1 MRLLGLIDFSVLSY
15 RYKIYKNI
23 DRNGY
28 KEVIKMD
35 NEKEQII
42 NYWVNKDKTS
52 THMEPE
58 KLLKHIENFIKEHNT
73 CALATSANDIV
84 RCTPIEYNYIDG
96 NFYLLSEGGRKF
108 RGLYT
113 NENVSL
119 AIYESYQG
127 FGELAGMQIMGKT
140 QIIEPFSDEYNKVLE
155 YKKIPRTAIEKMPYP
170 MNLIKVIPTE
180 IDFLN
185 SKFKEEG
192 CDSRQHLNL
201 PLEDAQSSIC
211 FKNTDCISLP
221 VEDEQ

>member
-15 RYKIYKNI
+15 RCKIYKNI

-201 PLEDAQSSIC
+201 PLEMSSDRIR
-211 FKNTDCISLP
+211 KYIL
-221 VEDEQ
+221 

>member
-170 MNLIKVIPTE
+170 MTLIKVIPTE

-201 PLEDAQSSIC
+201 PLED
-211 FKNTDCISLP
+211 
-221 VEDEQ
+221 EQ

>member
-96 NFYLLSEGGRKF
+96 N
-108 RGLYT
+108 
-113 NENVSL
+113 
-119 AIYESYQG
+119 I
-127 FGELAGMQIMGKT
+127 
-140 QIIEPFSDEYNKVLE
+140 
-155 YKKIPRTAIEKMPYP
+155 
-170 MNLIKVIPTE
+170 
-180 IDFLN
+180 
-185 SKFKEEG
+185 
-192 CDSRQHLNL
+192 
-201 PLEDAQSSIC
+201 
-211 FKNTDCISLP
+211 
-221 VEDEQ
+221 

>member
-127 FGELAGMQIMGKT
+127 FGELA
-140 QIIEPFSDEYNKVLE
+140 D
-155 YKKIPRTAIEKMPYP
+155 KKIPRTAIEKMPYP

-201 PLEDAQSSIC
+201 PLED
-211 FKNTDCISLP
+211 
-221 VEDEQ
+221 EQ

>member
-1 MRLLGLIDFSVLSY
+1 
-15 RYKIYKNI
+15 
-23 DRNGY
+23 
-28 KEVIKMD
+28 MD

-127 FGELAGMQIMGKT
+127 FGELAGMQIMGKA

-170 MNLIKVIPTE
+170 MTLIKVIPTE

-201 PLEDAQSSIC
+201 PLD
-211 FKNTDCISLP
+211 
-221 VEDEQ
+221 DEQ